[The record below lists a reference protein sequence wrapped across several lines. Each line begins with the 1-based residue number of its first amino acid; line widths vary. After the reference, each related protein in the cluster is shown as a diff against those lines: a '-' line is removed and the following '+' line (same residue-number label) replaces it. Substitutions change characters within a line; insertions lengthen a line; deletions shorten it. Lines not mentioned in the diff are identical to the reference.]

1 MAHKMRAAVVHEFGG
16 PLRVEEVDVPEVRP
30 GRIVVE
36 IEASGVCH
44 TDLHAASGDW
54 PVKPTLPFVPGH
66 EGVGHVSAVG
76 AGVESVKEGDRVGVP
91 WLHTACGCCK
101 HCISGWE
108 TLCGAQQNTGYS
120 VDGGFAEYV
129 LADPRYVGRIPDRL
143 ESAAAAPILCAGVT
157 VYKGLKETD
166 TRPGDT
172 VVVSGI
178 GGLGHL
184 AVQYAKA
191 MGLHVIAVDVAAGKL
206 ELARDGAD
214 LCSTPR
220 PGCGGGGAAGVRRRR
235 RCWSPAVSPRAF
247 EPAVA
252 MLGRRGTMAL
262 IGLPPGPPLSIFD
275 MVLNPQDDPPL
286 DRRHAA
292 GSDRG
297 AGVCRR
303 GQGPMSFLSE
313 KLEVIT
319 CFDDARWRE
328 IKGPRRPEGRSRA
341 GRSRGN
347 NRLGARADPARPAD
361 LGPLAPRHARPHA
374 LRGRRAR
381 EAPVRRAARAA
392 ARDQRPERGEQL
404 RRPRLHDRDR
414 AAQHVRLPDQ
424 ARALRRRLRGSRPSP
439 R

>member
-1 MAHKMRAAVVHEFGG
+1 MAHKMRAAVVHEFGRA
-16 PLRVEEVDVPEVRP
+16 LRVEEVEVPEVRP
-30 GRIVVE
+30 GRILVE

-54 PVKPTLPFVPGH
+54 PVKPTLPFIPGH

-76 AGVESVKEGDRVGVP
+76 AGVEGVKEGDRVGVP

-206 ELARDGAD
+206 ELARKMGAD
-214 LCSTPR
+214 LVLDATTQDAVAEVQR
-220 PGCGGGGAAGVRRRR
+220 ACGGADGVLVT
-235 RCWSPAVSPRAF
+235 AVSPRAF
-247 EPAVA
+247 EQAVA

-262 IGLPPGPPLSIFD
+262 VGLPPGTFPLSIFD
-275 MVLNPQDDPPL
+275 TVLNRKTIRGSIVGTRL
-286 DRRHAA
+286 DLMEALAFA
-292 GSDRG
+292 GEGKVRCHFS
-297 AGVCRR
+297 
-303 GQGPMSFLSE
+303 SE
-313 KLEVIT
+313 KLEQINAV
-319 CFDDARWRE
+319 FDQM
-328 IKGPRRPEGRSRA
+328 RA
-341 GRSRGN
+341 G
-347 NRLGARADPARPAD
+347 AID
-361 LGPLAPRHARPHA
+361 
-374 LRGRRAR
+374 GR
-381 EAPVRRAARAA
+381 VV
-392 ARDQRPERGEQL
+392 L
-404 RRPRLHDRDR
+404 K
-414 AAQHVRLPDQ
+414 V
-424 ARALRRRLRGSRPSP
+424 
-439 R
+439 